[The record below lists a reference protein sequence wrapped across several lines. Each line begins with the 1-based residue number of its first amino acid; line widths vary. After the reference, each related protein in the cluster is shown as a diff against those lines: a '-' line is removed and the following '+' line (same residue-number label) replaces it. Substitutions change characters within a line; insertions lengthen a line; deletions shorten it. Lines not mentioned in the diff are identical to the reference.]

1 MEQIFEVVEIKS
13 TKYTLLSAEKY
24 AELNHNVS
32 LAMGF
37 NIGEQTERYA
47 PVEPQLAKIN
57 IIYDEEG
64 NESFETIPVMQIT
77 GFVQENYPDTLVGID
92 LVESYVPYVPEN
104 VQL

>member
-1 MEQIFEVVEIKS
+1 MKKIM
-13 TKYTLLSAEKY
+13 YALLDAAQY
-24 AELNHNVS
+24 AVLNDKIS
-32 LAMGF
+32 DAMGF
-37 NIGEQTERYA
+37 DVGNPTERYA

-64 NESFETIPVMQIT
+64 NETYDTIPVMQIT
-77 GFVQENYPDTLVGID
+77 GFVQENYPNTLVGID